1 MANFREER
9 GQGNIKTSPKENKL
23 LSLLK
28 ETYGEDFIER
38 IVNNF
43 YIFLKFLNIHLLFL
57 K

>member
-9 GQGNIKTSPKENKL
+9 GQGNIKTSPKEKKL

-38 IVNNF
+38 TVNNF